1 MLLTRS
7 PLIHPNK
14 AGASSF
20 DLHVLSTPPAFVLSQ
35 DQTLRTKTIQK
46 KPTTP
51 QHHTTAWP
59 ANPNKK
65 TNSKTKNR
73 HKNKHTIEFTN
84 NTHTPQNSHKK
95 PQPSKKGRKQ
105 PRHNHKPTTTNSLK
119 GLQPPGA
126 TTKTIPTP
134 HQTVKSTQTS
144 PPTPHTPLKP
154 HHFAKNRS

>member
-51 QHHTTAWP
+51 QRSQPIPTKKQTQ
-59 ANPNKK
+59 KQKTGIK
-65 TNSKTKNR
+65 TNTLSSSQTTPTHPKTATKNR
-73 HKNKHTIEFTN
+73 NH
-84 NTHTPQNSHKK
+84 Q
-95 PQPSKKGRKQ
+95 KKGRKQ

-134 HQTVKSTQTS
+134 HQTVKSTIAS
-144 PPTPHTPLKP
+144 IRATPHR
-154 HHFAKNRS
+154 KNP

>member
-35 DQTLRTKTIQK
+35 DQTLRTKTFRKNQPHK
-46 KPTTP
+46 TR
-51 QHHTTAWP
+51 P

-105 PRHNHKPTTTNSLK
+105 PRHNHKPKTTNRPKSS
-119 GLQPPGA
+119 QPLGA

-134 HQTVKSTQTS
+134 HHTVKSTQASIPTS
-144 PPTPHTPLKP
+144 CTPENSQY
-154 HHFAKNRS
+154 FAEKWL

>member
-1 MLLTRS
+1 M
-7 PLIHPNK
+7 
-14 AGASSF
+14 
-20 DLHVLSTPPAFVLSQ
+20 LSTPPAFVLSQ

-51 QHHTTAWP
+51 QHGQPIPTKT
-59 ANPNKK
+59 

-105 PRHNHKPTTTNSLK
+105 PRHDHKP
-119 GLQPPGA
+119 
-126 TTKTIPTP
+126 
-134 HQTVKSTQTS
+134 QTESKACNHPAQQQKQY
-144 PPTPHTPLKP
+144 PPHTKPSNQHKP
-154 HHFAKNRS
+154 HPHPLIHHQNRTISPKTGPDQQENSKTVICQRFADHKTRV